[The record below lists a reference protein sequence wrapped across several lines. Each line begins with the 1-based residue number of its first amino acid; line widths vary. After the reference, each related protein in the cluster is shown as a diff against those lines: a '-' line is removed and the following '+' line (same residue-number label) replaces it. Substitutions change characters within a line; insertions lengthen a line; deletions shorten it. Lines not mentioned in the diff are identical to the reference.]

1 MRKSTCPIAILCAT
15 VAWGPIVAT
24 NAAVVVTQSEER
36 AMFGLWLLSDWAQQD
51 IAHRQ
56 IWAIHDVSA
65 VEVFSDETLVGVDM
79 VYVSPSLGELVLTTE
94 EIDALE
100 NFVLAGG
107 RMIIPRD
114 YGMFAEDIV
123 ELAARFGVE
132 YGPGFINGIYVAEV
146 LDFDNPI
153 INGPAGTV
161 NSYSGASPNE
171 SMNSTNENFRVL
183 ATWQEGSNA
192 LGYIEHGK
200 GEVIFLS
207 DFNTWDNDMIDH
219 LDNQILW
226 INLFGIGCDPCFCRR
241 DPRWVCDGDVD
252 GDARVNPVDSGLV
265 QAAFCAAGECD
276 GSDLCQYDMDCDG
289 QINPV
294 DAGIVQSLFGTCER
308 ARPVCP

>member
-1 MRKSTCPIAILCAT
+1 
-15 VAWGPIVAT
+15 
-24 NAAVVVTQSEER
+24 
-36 AMFGLWLLSDWAQQD
+36 MFGLWLLSDWAQQD
-51 IAHRQ
+51 RAHRQ

-65 VEVFSDETLVGVDM
+65 VEVFSDETLEGVDM
-79 VYVSPSLGELVLTTE
+79 VYVSPSLGEMVLTTE

-171 SMNSTNENFRVL
+171 SMNSTNKNFRVL

-207 DFNTWDNDMIDH
+207 DFNTWDNDMIDDH
-219 LDNQILW
+219 DNQILW

-241 DPRWVCDGDVD
+241 NPRWQCDGDVD
-252 GDARVNPVDSGLV
+252 GDRRVNPVDSGLV

-294 DAGIVQSLFGTCER
+294 DAGIVQSLFGTCQR
-308 ARPVCP
+308 ARAVCP